1 MAWEA
6 CPCGPFEGNETFC
19 IALACKKSFLFFRAI
34 LCCLNLPI
42 FGKDTRRAPRIGG
55 ADCNKEK
62 ETWFRVFENKTV
74 GQTEEELGTRADR
87 GLTQEEARARLEKEG
102 PNELAEQKGKTRL
115 QMFLAQLNEPMI
127 YILFAAAGISLL
139 LREFSDAAVVLTVVL
154 LNAAVGVIQEGK
166 AQQAL
171 EELKK
176 MSSPTALTRR
186 DGQVVEI
193 PAAQLVRGDVVLLEA
208 GRQAPADLRLTVSAS
223 LKTDEAALTGE
234 SLPVEKD
241 ADRTLEGD
249 SPLGDRVNM
258 VYMTSSV
265 VYGRG
270 EGIVTA
276 TGMNTEIGKIARMI
290 NDSQEEAT
298 PLQKRL
304 ADLGKLLGGLALALC
319 AALFVL
325 ALVQGRDVMEMLITA
340 ISLAVAAVPEGL
352 PAVVTIVLALG
363 VQRLAKSG
371 AIVRRLPSV
380 ETLGAVTVV
389 CSDKTGTLTQ
399 NKMTVTHC
407 YCDETLAEAG
417 ALGQSPAGVLLARG
431 LALCCDASI
440 QGGQRVGDPTEIAL
454 VELAAQLGLDK
465 DELDRQSPRVG
476 ELAFDSDRKMMTT
489 LHRQGETTLSFTKG
503 APDQVLRRCQTIQI
517 NGQTRPITD
526 QDRQNILDAMSRM
539 SRQALRVLALACRQ
553 GDQAPR
559 EEELT
564 FIGLVGMIDPPREE
578 ARQAVA
584 SFQNAS
590 VRTVMITGDHRD
602 TALAIAKQLGIAEDE
617 SQCLSGEE
625 LDRMTEQELADKIE
639 GLRVFAR
646 VSPEHKS
653 AIVKALRAKGHI
665 VSMTGDG
672 VNDAPSLKAADIGVA
687 MGVTGT
693 DVAKSAADMVLSD
706 DNFATIQKAIQEG
719 RGIYANIKKSVLFL
733 LSSNFGEISAM
744 FVAILAGLA
753 SPLKAIHILWVN
765 LITDSLPGLAL
776 GVDQNDPK
784 SLMNR
789 PPRDPKE
796 SLFAQGGLAV
806 TIFYGLVIAGLTLT
820 AFLLTPARLLAQQ
833 GQALSL
839 TALKAL
845 LQDPLILAESQTFAF
860 TVLGMS
866 QLFHAVGMRD
876 VERSVFRSH
885 LLGNRLMLLAL
896 AVGFSLQI
904 AVTEIPFLV
913 QVFGTYSLSLQDWLL
928 LTALSAVPLLLHE
941 LLAGP
946 LGRTAKQRG

>member
-1 MAWEA
+1 M
-6 CPCGPFEGNETFC
+6 
-19 IALACKKSFLFFRAI
+19 
-34 LCCLNLPI
+34 NLPI
-42 FGKDTRRAPRIGG
+42 FGKDTKRAPRIGG

-526 QDRQNILDAMSRM
+526 QDRQNILGAMSRM

-646 VSPEHKS
+646 VSPEHKV

-784 SLMNR
+784 GLMNR

>member
-1 MAWEA
+1 M
-6 CPCGPFEGNETFC
+6 
-19 IALACKKSFLFFRAI
+19 
-34 LCCLNLPI
+34 
-42 FGKDTRRAPRIGG
+42 
-55 ADCNKEK
+55 
-62 ETWFRVFENKTV
+62 FENKTV
-74 GQTEEELGTRADR
+74 QQTEQELQTQANR
-87 GLTQEEARARLEKEG
+87 GLTQAEAQARLEKEG
-102 PNELAEQKGKTRL
+102 PNALAEQKGKTRL
-115 QMFLAQLNEPMI
+115 QLFLAQLNEPMI
-127 YILFAAAGISLL
+127 YILFAAAGVSLL

-176 MSSPTALTRR
+176 MSSPTALVRR
-186 DGQVVEI
+186 EGRVMEI
-193 PAAQLVRGDVVLLEA
+193 PAAELVRGDVVVLEA

-223 LKTDEAALTGE
+223 LRADEAALTGE

-241 ADRTLEGD
+241 ADQTLEGE
-249 SPLGDRVNM
+249 SSLGDRANM
-258 VYMTSSV
+258 VYMTSSI

-304 ADLGKLLGGLALALC
+304 ADLGKLLGGLALGLC
-319 AALFVL
+319 AALFAL
-325 ALVQGRDVMEMLITA
+325 ALIQGRDVMEMLLTA

-352 PAVVTIVLALG
+352 PAVVAIVLALG

-407 YCDETLAEAG
+407 YCDETLIEAE
-417 ALGQSPAGVLLARG
+417 ALGQASAGVLLAKG
-431 LALCCDASI
+431 LALCCDASV

-454 VELAAQLGLDK
+454 VELAALLGMDK
-465 DELDRQSPRVG
+465 EELERQSPRID

-489 LHRQGETTLSFTKG
+489 LHRQGENAVSFTKG
-503 APDQVLRRCQTIQI
+503 APDQVLRRCQSIQI
-517 NGQTRPITD
+517 NGQTRPMTD
-526 QDRQNILDAMSRM
+526 QDRQAILSAMSQM
-539 SRQALRVLALACRQ
+539 SRQALRTLALACRQ
-553 GDQAPR
+553 GDAAPR

-602 TALAIAKQLGIAEDE
+602 TALAIAKQLGIAQDE

-625 LDRMTEQELADKIE
+625 LDQMTEQELAETIE
-639 GLRVFAR
+639 SLRVFAR
-646 VSPEHKS
+646 VSPEHKV
-653 AIVKALRAKGHI
+653 AVVKALRTKGHI

-693 DVAKSAADMVLSD
+693 DVAKSAADMVLAD

-733 LSSNFGEISAM
+733 LSSNFGEIAAM
-744 FVAILAGLA
+744 FGAILAGLA
-753 SPLKAIHILWVN
+753 SALKAIHILWVN

-776 GVDQNDPK
+776 GVDQNDPE
-784 SLMNR
+784 SLMSR

-796 SLFAQGGLAV
+796 SLFAHGGLAV
-806 TIFYGLVIAGLTLT
+806 TVFYGLVIAGLTLT
-820 AFLLTPARLLAQQ
+820 AFLIPPLVLLAQQ
-833 GQALSL
+833 GQTFSLGALRG
-839 TALKAL
+839 L
-845 LQDPLILAESQTFAF
+845 LQDPALLAESQTFAF
-860 TVLGMS
+860 TTLGMS

-876 VERSVFRSH
+876 LERSAFRSR

-913 QVFGTYSLSLQDWLL
+913 RAFGTYSLSLREWLL
-928 LTALSAVPLLLHE
+928 LAALSAVPLALHE
-941 LLAGP
+941 LLVP
-946 LGRTAKQRG
+946 LFRRKNGTKESR